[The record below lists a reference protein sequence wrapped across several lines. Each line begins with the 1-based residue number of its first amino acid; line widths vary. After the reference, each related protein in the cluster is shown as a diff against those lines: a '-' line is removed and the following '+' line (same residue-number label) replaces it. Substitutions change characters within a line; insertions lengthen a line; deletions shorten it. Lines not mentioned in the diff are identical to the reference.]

1 MSPGILGK
9 RVSSMRMP
17 TVKPYW
23 LKPPPTRPEVIA
35 SYYMT
40 RGHAL
45 LDHPIRPD
53 QNAMRDRQPKRP
65 GGLEI
70 NHQLKLCRLL
80 VPSRPRQAGDESG
93 PYRVYAAERHDDR
106 DRPCGILVALMA
118 GGLTATMTSAL
129 RRTKSAAR
137 PGRRSGRPSA

>member
-70 NHQLKLCRLL
+70 NHHFKLCRLL
-80 VPSRPRQAGDESG
+80 DGKVCGLGALENFCLRIQQPGLRDPRDSN
-93 PYRVYAAERHDDR
+93 
-106 DRPCGILVALMA
+106 
-118 GGLTATMTSAL
+118 
-129 RRTKSAAR
+129 RTT
-137 PGRRSGRPSA
+137 